1 MLRCFYVIRICLR
14 MGKMNTDV
22 VSKRVVIVGGSY
34 YGNRGATLML
44 KNSIKKIR
52 ERLECEV
59 FFDVWTEH
67 IKENRKLCDDSDVNF
82 IEFVPWKFTL
92 IVLPLLLVCRILKKE
107 KRNFSSQTMLGSC
120 RNADLFFD
128 ISGISFIDDRKL
140 IFLLYDSLVALP
152 AIWLNKPIIKAAQ
165 AFGPFRNPLNR
176 VLAKLILPRIT
187 RIYARGYESL
197 LNLKKLGLT
206 NIGLAADIGFYETTP
221 TTIKNFSQFTNMKK
235 PIIGISVSSVVYG
248 KCKKMEIDYV
258 RMLNEFIKYV
268 VCDLKG
274 SVILIPHA
282 IRVEDNIKNNDIPII
297 KKILENSD
305 SEDVHFFR
313 NIEHPYELRQ
323 LISLCDFL
331 LASRFHAMI
340 SSLSVGVPVIIL
352 GWSHKYQE
360 VLKMFDLTDCYITFS
375 NLNVESMISLFE
387 QLFQR
392 KSSLAKCIVTNID
405 KVRNLS
411 DVNFTHIPE
420 LLLTK

>member
-1 MLRCFYVIRICLR
+1 
-14 MGKMNTDV
+14 MNIDV
-22 VSKRVVIVGGSY
+22 ASKRVVIIGGSY

-52 ERLECEV
+52 ESSECDV
-59 FFDVWTEH
+59 SFDVWTEH
-67 IKENRKLCDDSDVNF
+67 IKENRKLCDDSDVYF
-82 IEFVPWKFTL
+82 IEFIPWKFTL
-92 IVLPLLLVCRILKKE
+92 IVLPILLIYRILGEKK
-107 KRNFSSQTMLGSC
+107 KNPSSQTIIGSC
-120 RNADLFFD
+120 YNANFFFD

-140 IFLLYDSLVALP
+140 IFLLYDTFVTLP

-206 NIGLAADIGFYETTP
+206 NISLAADIGFYASTP
-221 TTIKNFSQFTNMKK
+221 TSRETFSSFPKIRK
-235 PIIGISVSSVVYG
+235 PIIGISVSSVVYS
-248 KCKKMEIDYV
+248 KCKRMEIDYV
-258 RMLNEFIKYV
+258 KMLNEFINYV
-268 VCDLKG
+268 ICNLKG

-282 IRVEDNIKNNDIPII
+282 IKFDDNIKNNDVPII
-297 KKILENSD
+297 KKILENSE
-305 SEDVHFFR
+305 SEDVHYFR

-375 NLNVESMISLFE
+375 NLNVKNMISLFE
-387 QLFQR
+387 QLFQK
-392 KSSLAKCIVTNID
+392 KSTLTKCIVTNID
-405 KVRNLS
+405 KVRKLS
-411 DVNFTHIPE
+411 DINFMSIPE
-420 LLLTK
+420 LLNTE